1 MSNKNDPME
10 LTKIE
15 YLRLINFLRWIVD
28 FPRITQKQSEEFET
42 ILKKL
47 EWKFD
52 HNTWM
57 EHYESH

>member
-1 MSNKNDPME
+1 MKEME
-10 LTKIE
+10 LTKKE
-15 YLRLINFLRWIVD
+15 HLYLINFLRWIVD

-57 EHYESH
+57 E